1 MARTPVPH
9 GSIVVGLD
17 PSAGGNAALD
27 WAAREASRRRLP
39 LHLLHAYF
47 HELWLAAPPER
58 PASLARTDEVIEA
71 AIARVRAFDADIP
84 LTWDVPLGAAAG
96 ELVTA
101 SRRAD
106 TVVVGARG
114 RGAVAGI
121 VLGTVS
127 LTVAMH
133 AHCPVVVVH
142 DGAGVEPGPSAGR
155 VVVAVDGSEHSA
167 AAIGYGFTQASSR
180 GVGLTAVHCWW
191 LQISEG
197 EIAGSAE
204 PQGPA
209 DVAESGRLL
218 LGEALAGWRE
228 KYPDVEVRELVLQEF
243 PVESLVAQSAGA
255 ELMVVGSRGKG
266 GFTGL
271 LLGSVSQ
278 GVLRGAHCPVA
289 VVRPT
294 A

>member
-1 MARTPVPH
+1 MPRTPVPH

-17 PSAGGNAALD
+17 SSPTGVAALE
-27 WAAREASRRRLP
+27 WAVQEASRRNLP

-58 PASLARTDEVIEA
+58 PEALARTDEVVEA
-71 AIARVRAFDADIP
+71 AVARVRSLDSELR
-84 LTWDVPLGAAAG
+84 LTWDVPLGSAAG
-96 ELVTA
+96 ELVAA
-101 SRRAD
+101 SEHAD

-114 RGAVAGI
+114 RGAVAG
-121 VLGTVS
+121 VLLGTVS

-142 DGAGVEPGPSAGR
+142 GGATEDGPQAGR
-155 VVVAVDGSEHSA
+155 VVVGIDGSEASA
-167 AAIGYGFTQASSR
+167 AAIGHAFAQASSR
-180 GVGLTAVHCWW
+180 STGLTAVHCWW

-197 EIAGSAE
+197 EIAGTAE
-204 PQGPA
+204 AQGPA

-218 LGEALAGWRE
+218 LAESLAGWRE
-228 KYPDVEVRELVLQEF
+228 KYPDVDVRELVLQEF
-243 PVESLVAQSAGA
+243 PVESLIAQSAGA
-255 ELMVVGSRGKG
+255 ALMVVGSRGKG

-271 LLGSVSQ
+271 MLGSVSQ

>member
-17 PSAGGNAALD
+17 PSASGDAALD
-27 WAAREASRRRLP
+27 WAVKEALRRNLP

-58 PASLARTDEVIEA
+58 PASLARTDEVVQA
-71 AIARVRAFDADIP
+71 AVSRVRAVAP
-84 LTWDVPLGAAAG
+84 ELTLTWDVPLGAAAG
-96 ELVTA
+96 ELVAA
-101 SRRAD
+101 SAHAD

-114 RGAVAGI
+114 RGAVAG
-121 VLGTVS
+121 VLLGTVS

-142 DGAGVEPGPSAGR
+142 GGAPTEGPQAGR
-155 VVVAVDGSEHSA
+155 VVVGVDGSEHSGA
-167 AAIGYGFTQASSR
+167 AVGYAFGQASSR

-197 EIAGSAE
+197 EIAGTAE

-209 DVAESGRLL
+209 DVAESGRLVVA
-218 LGEALAGWRE
+218 EAIAGWRE
-228 KYPDVEVRELVLQEF
+228 KYPDVDVRELVLQEF
-243 PVESLVAQSAGA
+243 PVESLVAQSEGA
-255 ELMVVGSRGKG
+255 ELMVLGSRGQG

-278 GVLRGAHCPVA
+278 GVLRAAHGPVA
-289 VVRPT
+289 VVRPS